1 VLTCLTG
8 GYSLLIDLAE
18 IPVDQMYGE
27 AASAIRIPKTAEIIA
42 GRIRK
47 AIIRGQLKAGDR
59 LAAEAELVDEFQVS
73 RPTVRE
79 AIRIL
84 ESEGFLRIS
93 RGAQGG
99 ARVLAPGPELLAKA
113 AGLTLQFR
121 GATIADVYAA
131 RSIIEPPAARL
142 AAELNSRRAAAALRK
157 QLQRERE
164 VADMDMPR
172 AHAVADFHATL
183 LDECGNVALGMVGR
197 ALHDVVLRQ
206 YELAY
211 RRPATET
218 IEARKKRVQIGYR
231 SQEKL
236 IDLIEA
242 RDGAAAEAH
251 WIRHMKAAG
260 DVWLHGISKTSVI
273 DILD

>member
-1 VLTCLTG
+1 
-8 GYSLLIDLAE
+8 
-18 IPVDQMYGE
+18 MYGN
-27 AASAIRIPKTAEIIA
+27 AASAIRVPKTAEIIA

-47 AIIRGQLKAGDR
+47 AIIRGQLKSGDR
-59 LAAEAELVDEFQVS
+59 LASEAELVDEYQVS

-93 RGAQGG
+93 RGARGG
-99 ARVLAPGPELLAKA
+99 AHVVAPGPELLAKA

-121 GATIADVYAA
+121 GATLADIYAA
-131 RSIIEPPAARL
+131 RSVIEPPAARW
-142 AAELNSRRAAAALRK
+142 AAELNSKRAAAALRK

-164 VADMDMPR
+164 VADLDAPR
-172 AHAVADFHATL
+172 ARAITDFHTTL

-197 ALHDVVLRQ
+197 ALYDVVLRQ
-206 YELAY
+206 HEFSN
-211 RRPATET
+211 RRQTSATS
-218 IEARKKRVQIGYR
+218 EARRKQIQFGYR

-236 IDLIEA
+236 IELIEA

-260 DVWLHGISKTSVI
+260 DVWLYGISKTSVI

>member
-1 VLTCLTG
+1 V
-8 GYSLLIDLAE
+8 LIDLAE
-18 IPVDQMYGE
+18 IPVAQMYGE
-27 AASAIRIPKTAEIIA
+27 SVSAIRVPKTAEIIA

-59 LAAEAELVDEFQVS
+59 LASEAELVDDFQVS

-93 RGAQGG
+93 RGARGG
-99 ARVLAPGPELLAKA
+99 AHVVEPGPEMLAKA

-121 GATIADVYAA
+121 GATLADVYAA
-131 RSIIEPPAARL
+131 RSVIEPPAARL
-142 AAELNSRRAAAALRK
+142 AAELNSRRAVTALRK
-157 QLQRERE
+157 QLKREHE
-164 VADMDMPR
+164 VADMDLPR

-197 ALHDVVLRQ
+197 ALHDVVLRLH
-206 YELAY
+206 EVAY
-211 RRPATET
+211 RRRPSESTE
-218 IEARKKRVQIGYR
+218 ERRKLIQIGYR

-236 IDLIEA
+236 IDLIDA

-260 DVWLHGISKTSVI
+260 EVWLHGISKTSVI

>member
-1 VLTCLTG
+1 M
-8 GYSLLIDLAE
+8 
-18 IPVDQMYGE
+18 DQMYGE
-27 AASAIRIPKTAEIIA
+27 AASAIRVPKTAEIIS

-47 AIIRGQLKAGDR
+47 AIIRGQLKPGDR
-59 LAAEAELVDEFQVS
+59 LASEAELVDEYQVS

-93 RGAQGG
+93 RGARGG
-99 ARVLAPGPELLAKA
+99 AHVVAPGPELLAKA

-121 GATIADVYAA
+121 GATLADVYAA
-131 RSIIEPPAARL
+131 RSVIEPPAARW
-142 AAELNSRRAAAALRK
+142 AAELNAKRAAAALRK

-164 VADMDMPR
+164 VADLDMPR
-172 AHAVADFHATL
+172 AHAIADFHTTL

-197 ALHDVVLRQ
+197 ALYDVVLRQ
-206 YELAY
+206 HEFSN
-211 RRPATET
+211 RRPPSESL
-218 IEARKKRVQIGYR
+218 EFRRKRIQFGYR

-236 IDLIEA
+236 IELIEA

-251 WIRHMKAAG
+251 WIRHMKNAG
-260 DVWLHGISKTSVI
+260 DVWLQGISKTSVI

>member
-1 VLTCLTG
+1 
-8 GYSLLIDLAE
+8 
-18 IPVDQMYGE
+18 MYGE
-27 AASAIRIPKTAEIIA
+27 TASAIRVPKTAEIIA

-59 LAAEAELVDEFQVS
+59 LASEAELVEDFQVS

-93 RGAQGG
+93 RGARGG
-99 ARVLAPGPELLAKA
+99 AHVVEPGPGLLAKA

-121 GATIADVYAA
+121 GATLADVYAA

-142 AAELNSRRAAAALRK
+142 AAELNSRRAATALRK
-157 QLQRERE
+157 QLQQERDVVE
-164 VADMDMPR
+164 VDMLR
-172 AHAVADFHATL
+172 AQAIADFHATL

-206 YELAY
+206 HEQAY
-211 RRPATET
+211 RRPPSESL
-218 IEARKKRVQIGYR
+218 EARRRRIQIGYR

>member
-1 VLTCLTG
+1 M
-8 GYSLLIDLAE
+8 D
-18 IPVDQMYGE
+18 PMYGE

-59 LAAEAELVDEFQVS
+59 LASEAELVVEYQVS

-93 RGAQGG
+93 RGARGG
-99 ARVLAPGPELLAKA
+99 AHVVAPGPEMLAKA

-121 GATIADVYAA
+121 GATLADIYLA
-131 RSIIEPPAARL
+131 RSIVEPPAARL
-142 AAELNSRRAAAALRK
+142 AADLNSKRAAAALRK
-157 QLQRERE
+157 QLQRERA
-164 VADMDMPR
+164 VADRDMPR
-172 AHAVADFHATL
+172 AHAVADFHVTL
-183 LDECGNVALGMVGR
+183 LEECGNVALGMVGR
-197 ALHDVVLRQ
+197 ALHDIVLRQ
-206 YELAY
+206 YEHAY
-211 RRPATET
+211 RRQPPESA
-218 IEARKKRVQIGYR
+218 EARMKRVQIGYR

-236 IDLIEA
+236 IELIEA

-260 DVWLHGISKTSVI
+260 DVWLSGISKTSVI

>member
-1 VLTCLTG
+1 
-8 GYSLLIDLAE
+8 
-18 IPVDQMYGE
+18 MYGE
-27 AASAIRIPKTAEIIA
+27 PASAIRVPKTAELIA

-59 LAAEAELVDEFQVS
+59 LASEAELVDEYQVS

-93 RGAQGG
+93 RGARGG
-99 ARVLAPGPELLAKA
+99 AHVVAPGPELLAKA

-121 GATIADVYAA
+121 GATLADVYAA
-131 RSIIEPPAARL
+131 RSVIEPPAARL
-142 AAELNSRRAAAALRK
+142 AAELNARRAALALRK

-172 AHAVADFHATL
+172 ARAIADFHVTL

-206 YELAY
+206 YEFSH
-211 RRPATET
+211 RRPASESL
-218 IEARKKRVQIGYR
+218 EFRRKRIQFGYR

-236 IDLIEA
+236 IELIEA
-242 RDGAAAEAH
+242 RDGPAAEAH

>member
-1 VLTCLTG
+1 M
-8 GYSLLIDLAE
+8 
-18 IPVDQMYGE
+18 DQMYGE
-27 AASAIRIPKTAEIIA
+27 AASAIRVPKTAEIIA

-59 LAAEAELVDEFQVS
+59 LAPEAELVDDFKAS

-99 ARVLAPGPELLAKA
+99 ARVVSPGPELLAKA

-121 GATIADVYAA
+121 GATLADVYSA
-131 RSIIEPPAARL
+131 RSILEPPAARL
-142 AAELNSRRAAAALRK
+142 AAELNSRRAVVALRK

-164 VADMDMPR
+164 VVDMDMSR

-197 ALHDVVLRQ
+197 ALHDVVRRQ

-211 RRPATET
+211 RRPDTESV
-218 IEARKKRVQIGYR
+218 EARKKRVQIGYR

-260 DVWLHGISKTSVI
+260 DVWLYGISKASVI

>member
-1 VLTCLTG
+1 MT
-8 GYSLLIDLAE
+8 
-18 IPVDQMYGE
+18 QMYGE
-27 AASAIRIPKTAEIIA
+27 AARAIRIPKTGELIA

-47 AIIRGQLKAGDR
+47 AIIRGQLKPGDR
-59 LAAEAELVDEFQVS
+59 LASESELVVEYQVS

-93 RGAQGG
+93 RGARGG
-99 ARVLAPGPELLAKA
+99 AHVVAPGPELLAKA

-121 GATIADVYAA
+121 GATLADVYTA
-131 RSIIEPPAARL
+131 RSVIEPPAARM
-142 AAELNSRRAAAALRK
+142 AAELNAKRAAAALRK

-164 VADMDMPR
+164 VAEMDMPR
-172 AHAVADFHATL
+172 AHAIADFHVTL

-197 ALHDVVLRQ
+197 ALYDVVLRQ
-206 YELAY
+206 HEFSY
-211 RRPATET
+211 RRQTSESAEFR
-218 IEARKKRVQIGYR
+218 RKRIQFGYR

-236 IDLIEA
+236 IELIEA

-260 DVWLHGISKTSVI
+260 DVWLQGISKTSVI

>member
-1 VLTCLTG
+1 M
-8 GYSLLIDLAE
+8 IDLAE

-27 AASAIRIPKTAEIIA
+27 AASEIRVPKTAEIIA
-42 GRIRK
+42 ARIRK
-47 AIIRGQLKAGDR
+47 AIIRGQLKPGDR
-59 LAAEAELVDEFQVS
+59 LASETELLDDFQVS

-93 RGAQGG
+93 RGARGG
-99 ARVLAPGPELLAKA
+99 AHVVAPGPGLLAKA
-113 AGLTLQFR
+113 AGLMLQFR
-121 GATIADVYAA
+121 GATLADVYSA
-131 RSIIEPPAARL
+131 RSLIEPPAARL
-142 AAELNSRRAAAALRK
+142 AAELNSKRSVIALRK
-157 QLQRERE
+157 QLQRERD
-164 VADMDMPR
+164 VADLDMPR

-197 ALHDVVLRQ
+197 ALHDVVLRH
-206 YELAY
+206 YKLAY
-211 RRPATET
+211 RRPASESV
-218 IEARKKRVQIGYR
+218 EARKKRVQIGYR

-251 WIRHMKAAG
+251 WIRHMNAAG
-260 DVWLHGISKTSVI
+260 DVWLHGISKTSII

>member
-1 VLTCLTG
+1 
-8 GYSLLIDLAE
+8 
-18 IPVDQMYGE
+18 MYGE
-27 AASAIRIPKTAEIIA
+27 AASAIRIPKTAELIA

-59 LAAEAELVDEFQVS
+59 LASEAELVIEYQVS

-93 RGAQGG
+93 RGARGG
-99 ARVLAPGPELLAKA
+99 AHVVAPGPELLAKA

-121 GATIADVYAA
+121 GATLADVYAA
-131 RSIIEPPAARL
+131 RSVIEPPAARF
-142 AAELNSRRAAAALRK
+142 AAELNAKRAATALRK

-172 AHAVADFHATL
+172 AHAIADFHVTL

-206 YELAY
+206 YEFSN
-211 RRPATET
+211 RRPPSESL
-218 IEARKKRVQIGYR
+218 EFRKKRIQFGYR

-236 IDLIEA
+236 IELIEA

-260 DVWLHGISKTSVI
+260 DVWLQGISKTSVI